1 MAIARQRRGPPDNAD
16 LERIPGLSNVDPR
29 QNSGLLPVVLAP
41 FGCIAREDCWHEA
54 LQHHYSREGT
64 RVLVTFTSIGYRA
77 AENRVIAYKEVSQ
90 EFFAKDL
97 EHDINWLVLWLLVQD
112 VDAGNHPGASWG
124 IACSSEATFL

>member
-1 MAIARQRRGPPDNAD
+1 M
-16 LERIPGLSNVDPR
+16 
-29 QNSGLLPVVLAP
+29 
-41 FGCIAREDCWHEA
+41 
-54 LQHHYSREGT
+54 
-64 RVLVTFTSIGYRA
+64 TFTSIGYRA